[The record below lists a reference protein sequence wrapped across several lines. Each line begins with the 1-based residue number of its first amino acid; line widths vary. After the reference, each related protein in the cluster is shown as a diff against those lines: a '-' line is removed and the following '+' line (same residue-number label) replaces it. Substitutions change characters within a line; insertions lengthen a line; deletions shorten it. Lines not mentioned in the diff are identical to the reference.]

1 MGFYHAIG
9 VFFKYNFKIT
19 PSQSATLGDL
29 SDPRKAQTICPPS
42 PNRCGFPQNSI
53 FQSIIA
59 DCNPGADFDID
70 SFIRAACVQFRHLT
84 GDGRTADAQFPRHLL
99 PWRTDQPRLWI
110 DPLPKVLHYPL
121 SEVKRNLRRTPPW
134 IPCRSMCFTHTNPFL
149 CLYWPLPNRSKTLS
163 FRFQGP
169 PETLLGLKIPP
180 SRSHKSL
187 SKVS

>member
-29 SDPRKAQTICPPS
+29 SDPRKAKTICPPS

-53 FQSIIA
+53 LQSIIA
-59 DCNPGADFDID
+59 DCHSWIDLDVD
-70 SFIRAACVQFRHLT
+70 SFIRAACVQLRHLT
-84 GDGRTADAQFPRHLL
+84 CDGRTADPQVPCHLL
-99 PWRTDQPRLWI
+99 PTWTNQPRLGI

-134 IPCRSMCFTHTNPFL
+134 IPCRSMCFTHVPTFL
-149 CLYWPLPNRSKTLS
+149 APTPYR
-163 FRFQGP
+163 R
-169 PETLLGLKIPP
+169 GL
-180 SRSHKSL
+180 RDWR
-187 SKVS
+187 